1 MFKRFKIVHRLTFAF
16 LSLGALVLIVVS
28 TVFYFQFKEALIERT
43 LEQLSSVNMLKK
55 KVMEEAVEA
64 KKNKLSYFVQRN
76 DLSGL
81 KTAARDLNLKQI
93 ESSLLPDSLLQEGK
107 IVVYDAGTLL
117 HSDSLLIAY
126 CVPFAAQF
134 FVFVEHPF
142 FIEKAL
148 RERTGMGATGES
160 YIVGQDTLM
169 RTKSRFFPEKKPR
182 TIQVKTLG
190 VKEVLAGREGRSV
203 IRDYRDVRVL
213 SAYRMLNIEGLKW
226 ILLSEIDEEEAIY
239 SVVVMRNRLI
249 VISTVFLLLIIMLSV
264 FISNRIAIPIKEL
277 EHVVLELAKGSLPK
291 NLPSPSD
298 DEIGEMAAAIEK
310 LVLGLEKSI
319 VFADKIGQGDFEAQH
334 HLLSNE
340 DALGKAMEA
349 MRNRLKE
356 LVHKNEELSLQS
368 KSALIQGQEEERTRL
383 SQDIHDGVGPLL
395 TSLKLQL
402 SDLKIEEDEKIRLK
416 ALIDDTISE
425 MRRVSSNLMPA
436 VLLDFGAGAAIK
448 NMVEAI
454 SKSAK
459 CSIVFLDDTKKS
471 GSKLYKEIN
480 VALYRIAQETL
491 NNAIKHASAKVIK
504 ISLTEFED
512 KVSFYISD
520 DGKGFKAEQSR
531 SDFSGKGLKNIKE
544 RAALL
549 NGEIFITSEGQG
561 TIVEVEIPL

>member
-1 MFKRFKIVHRLTFAF
+1 
-16 LSLGALVLIVVS
+16 
-28 TVFYFQFKEALIERT
+28 
-43 LEQLSSVNMLKK
+43 
-55 KVMEEAVEA
+55 
-64 KKNKLSYFVQRN
+64 
-76 DLSGL
+76 
-81 KTAARDLNLKQI
+81 
-93 ESSLLPDSLLQEGK
+93 
-107 IVVYDAGTLL
+107 
-117 HSDSLLIAY
+117 
-126 CVPFAAQF
+126 
-134 FVFVEHPF
+134 
-142 FIEKAL
+142 
-148 RERTGMGATGES
+148 
-160 YIVGQDTLM
+160 
-169 RTKSRFFPEKKPR
+169 
-182 TIQVKTLG
+182 
-190 VKEVLAGREGRSV
+190 
-203 IRDYRDVRVL
+203 
-213 SAYRMLNIEGLKW
+213 
-226 ILLSEIDEEEAIY
+226 
-239 SVVVMRNRLI
+239 
-249 VISTVFLLLIIMLSV
+249 
-264 FISNRIAIPIKEL
+264 
-277 EHVVLELAKGSLPK
+277 
-291 NLPSPSD
+291 
-298 DEIGEMAAAIEK
+298 
-310 LVLGLEKSI
+310 
-319 VFADKIGQGDFEAQH
+319 
-334 HLLSNE
+334 
-340 DALGKAMEA
+340 